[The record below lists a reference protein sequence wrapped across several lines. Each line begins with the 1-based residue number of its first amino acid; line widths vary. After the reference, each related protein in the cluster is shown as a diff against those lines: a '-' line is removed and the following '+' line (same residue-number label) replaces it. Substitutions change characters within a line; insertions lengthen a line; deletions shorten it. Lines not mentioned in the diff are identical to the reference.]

1 MIHDL
6 VNSSSIFSGH
16 TRINRIYR
24 GYDSKICGSEFDIH
38 MPLLY
43 IPDGTVSVVLVPL
56 LNVDQFVIV
65 QCKHHYI
72 GLQLPYFSCSFDI

>member
-1 MIHDL
+1 MHDP
-6 VNSSSIFSGH
+6 VNSSTMFTRY

-24 GYDSKICGSEFDIH
+24 GYDSKIYGSEFDIH

-43 IPDGTVSVVLVPL
+43 MPGGTMSVMLMPQSK
-56 LNVDQFVIV
+56 VDQLVVV

-72 GLQLPYFSCSFDI
+72 GLQLPYFNCSLVI

>member
-1 MIHDL
+1 MHDL
-6 VNSSSIFSGH
+6 LNSSTMFTRY

-24 GYDSKICGSEFDIH
+24 GYDSKICDDKFDIH

-43 IPDGTVSVVLVPL
+43 MPVDKMSVMLVLQSK
-56 LNVDQFVIV
+56 VDQFVVV

-72 GLQLPYFSCSFDI
+72 GLQLPYISCSFAI